1 MNSEDIRS
9 YNVGAS
15 DYSKHDIQ
23 PWDIWE
29 EYDLNPWD
37 ADIVKRVLRNKSTDS
52 RILDYEK
59 IIHICEK
66 RIDMLQKLE
75 QRKPVDTSIGYAAK
89 RYRGEA
95 TKGKPIKQTSDNPA
109 GLYDFNKIQKAVIAG
124 YTCTLVG
131 WTEDSKNC
139 IFKIDWTNSDGIGGV
154 SYESLMLK
162 YIPVIPMLDR
172 CRKIME
178 DARFF
183 VVDYKRA
190 KELIY
195 E

>member
-75 QRKPVDTSIGYAAK
+75 QRKPVDTSLGYAAK
-89 RYRGEA
+89 RYH
-95 TKGKPIKQTSDNPA
+95 QTSDGPA
-109 GLYDFNKIQKAVIAG
+109 GLYDFDKIKKAVVAG

-131 WTEDSKNC
+131 WTDDNKKC
-139 IFKIDWTNSDGIGGV
+139 IFKIDWTNRDGIGGR
-154 SYESLMLK
+154 SYESLVQK
-162 YIPVIPMLDR
+162 YTPVIPLLLQQREAMWN
-172 CRKIME
+172 
-178 DARFF
+178 ARYF
-183 VVDYKRA
+183 VVNYEQA
-190 KELIY
+190 KKLIY
-195 E
+195 ER

>member
-52 RILDYEK
+52 RIMDYEK

-66 RIDMLQKLE
+66 RIDMLKKLE
-75 QRKPVDTSIGYAAK
+75 QRKPVDTSLGYAAE
-89 RYRGEA
+89 RYH
-95 TKGKPIKQTSDNPA
+95 QTSDSPA
-109 GLYDFNKIQKAVIAG
+109 GLYDFKKIQKAIIAG
-124 YTCTLVG
+124 YMCTLVG
-131 WTEDSKNC
+131 WTEDNKNF
-139 IFKIDWTNSDGIGGV
+139 IFKIDWTNRGGIDGE
-154 SYESLMLK
+154 SYESLILK
-162 YIPVIPMLDR
+162 YDPVIPLSFQQLEAM
-172 CRKIME
+172 RK
-178 DARFF
+178 ARYF

-195 E
+195 EQ